1 MWRLEWTARALA
13 DVERLGARIRKRI
26 FQTMERFA
34 QTGHGDIRRVQES
47 EGELAVRVGKWRVF
61 FVQMEAE
68 RVIRVRRVR
77 SRGSAYQK

>member
-34 QTGHGDIRRVQES
+34 QTGHSDIRRVQES
-47 EGELAVRVGKWRVF
+47 KVEHAARLF
-61 FVQMEAE
+61 LMEAE
-68 RVIRVRRVR
+68 RVFRVRRVR